1 MKAVV
6 CTKYGPPEVLK
17 LKEIPKPEPKR
28 DEVCIKIKATAV
40 NSADIRVR
48 KFDVPISFWLPARL
62 ALGLFRPKYHI
73 LGIVSSGVIES
84 VGADVKQFKP
94 GDEVF
99 ATSDF
104 ERWGAYSEYLCLK
117 EKGAITFKPE
127 NMSYEEA
134 ASIIFGGLT
143 AIEFLG
149 RAGLKRGQKIL
160 IYGASGSVGIATI
173 QLAKYIGAEVTGVC
187 SGGNINLVRS
197 QGADHVI
204 DYQTENFSKT
214 NKRFDVVFDA
224 VGKGSLSDCLRVLKK
239 GGIYLN
245 AVDTPGMIIRMRWAS
260 WTKGIR
266 LWEKGYKRSE
276 HQNIRADVFKQIKEY
291 AEKGAFKPVIDR
303 TYSLEQIVEA
313 HHYVEKGHKKGNV
326 KINVGKKQF
335 SKFFS

>member
-6 CTKYGPPEVLK
+6 CKKYGSPEVLK
-17 LKEIPKPEPKR
+17 LMEVPKPIPKR
-28 DEVCIKIKATAV
+28 NEVCIKIKATAV

-48 KFDVPISFWLPARL
+48 KFDVPISFWLPARF
-62 ALGLFRPKYHI
+62 ALGLFRPKYQI

-84 VGADVKQFKP
+84 VGADVKQFKT

-104 ERWGAYSEYLCLK
+104 ERWGGYAEYLCLK
-117 EKGAITFKPE
+117 ETGAITLKPE
-127 NMSYEEA
+127 KLTYEEA

-149 RAGLKRGQKIL
+149 RAGLKSGQKIL
-160 IYGASGSVGIATI
+160 IYGASGSVGIATV
-173 QLAKYIGAEVTGVC
+173 QLAKYFGAEVTGVC
-187 SGGNINLVRS
+187 SGRNIKLVQS
-197 QGADHVI
+197 QGADRVI
-204 DYQTENFSKT
+204 DYQADDFSKI
-214 NKRFDVVFDA
+214 KERFDVVFDA
-224 VGKGSLSDCLRVLKK
+224 VGKAALSDCLRVLKK
-239 GGIYLN
+239 GGVYLN
-245 AVDTPGMIIRMRWAS
+245 AVDTPGMMIRMRWAS

-303 TYSLEQIVEA
+303 SYPLEQIVEA
-313 HHYVEKGHKKGNV
+313 HRYVEKGHKKGNITI
-326 KINVGKKQF
+326 KLHPDL
-335 SKFFS
+335 

>member
-6 CTKYGPPEVLK
+6 CKKYGSPEVLK
-17 LKEIPKPEPKR
+17 LMEVPKPIPKR
-28 DEVCIKIKATAV
+28 NEVCIKIKATAV

-48 KFDVPISFWLPARL
+48 KFDVPISFWLPARF
-62 ALGLFRPKYHI
+62 ALGLFRPKYQI

-84 VGADVKQFKP
+84 VGADVKQFKT

-104 ERWGAYSEYLCLK
+104 ERWGGYAEYLCLK
-117 EKGAITFKPE
+117 ETGAITLKPE
-127 NMSYEEA
+127 KLTYEEA

-149 RAGLKRGQKIL
+149 RAGLKSGQKIL
-160 IYGASGSVGIATI
+160 IYGASGSVGIATV
-173 QLAKYIGAEVTGVC
+173 QLAKYFGAEVTGVC
-187 SGGNINLVRS
+187 SGRNIKLVQS
-197 QGADHVI
+197 QGADRVI
-204 DYQTENFSKT
+204 DYQADDFSKI
-214 NKRFDVVFDA
+214 KERFDVVFDA
-224 VGKGSLSDCLRVLKK
+224 VGKAALSDCLRVLKK
-239 GGIYLN
+239 GGVYLN
-245 AVDTPGMIIRMRWAS
+245 AVDTPGMMIRMRWAS

-303 TYSLEQIVEA
+303 SYPLEQIVEA
-313 HHYVEKGHKKGNV
+313 HRYVEKGHKKGNV
-326 KINVGKKQF
+326 TIKLHPDL
-335 SKFFS
+335 